1 MGHEQHMGSHRYGRG
16 LQPWHRL
23 RTLRDSGV
31 YPLATQ
37 TRDRRM
43 TKLAVVLVVIV
54 VIVVACLM
62 AEDDHPN
69 GKGA

>member
-1 MGHEQHMGSHRYGRG
+1 
-16 LQPWHRL
+16 
-23 RTLRDSGV
+23 
-31 YPLATQ
+31 
-37 TRDRRM
+37 M

-54 VIVVACLM
+54 VIVLACLM